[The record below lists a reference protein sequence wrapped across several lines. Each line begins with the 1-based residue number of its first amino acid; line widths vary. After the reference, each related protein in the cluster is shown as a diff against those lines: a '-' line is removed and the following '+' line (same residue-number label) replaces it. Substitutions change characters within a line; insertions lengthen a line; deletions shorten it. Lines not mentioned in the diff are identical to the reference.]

1 MKVNVLYKDKKK
13 EIFDYYREVGLI
25 NVDSISEVNDSI
37 IDKKVSKQDLENDL
51 MEFYITVAMCS
62 FMIEND
68 LYDEYFFNTYAE
80 LLSEYKNGSYD
91 NLFMDI
97 LSDKEAIESDI
108 EEINEGIKKDE
119 IMSKYYDDVSDI
131 YNDEFEKFEHEVD
144 KDYE

>member
-37 IDKKVSKQDLENDL
+37 IDKKVSKEDLENDL

-68 LYDEYFFNTYAE
+68 LYDEYFFNTY
-80 LLSEYKNGSYD
+80 K
-91 NLFMDI
+91 
-97 LSDKEAIESDI
+97 
-108 EEINEGIKKDE
+108 
-119 IMSKYYDDVSDI
+119 
-131 YNDEFEKFEHEVD
+131 
-144 KDYE
+144 